1 MFVTYKISEAA
12 GNELLKVLKKYHPNL
27 PLNIKTLKKTLN
39 KNSSDGKGIIELD
52 GGHYSHIGLRK
63 NVEEFLANN
72 FYQKNPIQFD
82 VGIDG
87 VPLTKSSN
95 SQLWPIL
102 GNIVPY
108 KEDFLIGILHG
119 HKKPTCANAFLKPF
133 IDEMQDIEKN
143 PIIHKGNRV
152 QVEIRSFVCDAPAR
166 SYILGKFKRINFCFI
181 YLLHADQIY

>member
-12 GNELLKVLKKYHPNL
+12 GNGLLKVLKKYHPNL
-27 PLNIKTLKKTLN
+27 PLNIKTLN
-39 KNSSDGKGIIELD
+39 ENSSDRKGIIALG

-63 NVEEFLANN
+63 NVINN
-72 FYQKNPIQFD
+72 FYQKNSIQFD